1 MKKRPIALLSVSII
15 LLAGCSKVIEN
26 GVLAPGKGIQI
37 VPTIGATT
45 KAPVLDEDGSGGFI
59 DGDRFTI
66 LTSLGNQTVK
76 TSEYTVGKDWLTWNE
91 LGYPTGT
98 KVSFA
103 ACYPVVE
110 MTSDWTCTFDCQTAQ
125 YKDLLL
131 AASSEVD
138 SYSTSPVLLN
148 FKHALH
154 ILEIN
159 FSADAEDYTEE
170 ELKNLT
176 LTCTARK
183 SCTVDIKRGVLG
195 ETGSETATFHS
206 VGTKA
211 VFILPPQPTAD
222 VIIEFSLGE
231 FMTNMTLAELL
242 DKFEEPQT
250 ALRSGSRIK
259 LDIKIRREE
268 DTSKL
273 PIEMGNATIGPWE
286 DQAIVNGTIN
296 ITTPGNGGI
305 QMLIKPLTAWET
317 PISFNGSSTVLGI
330 PGSETLFETNPEVYY
345 EYTLLTDNQKALY
358 RQLRTESSAFDDKDS
373 PLPRVSFLLGG
384 SYSQNDINAVS
395 SAFSKDQASFFH
407 YSRLSGPVGS
417 TATASFGT
425 PYSTFAYRYR
435 LFTEGADE
443 ILTRMPAGMNEFDKA
458 KWLWDEFLK
467 SVSYGQKEGSEG
479 TVYGA
484 FVLHRIVCEGYARGY
499 QYLCQRAG
507 IQALYI
513 EGRAQN
519 PSGGSEAHAWNVIRI
534 DGNYY
539 LADPTWDDGMT
550 AGSDAVFYKLF
561 LKGAS
566 HPGFANRTL
575 TSGYEYPALSTSDYP
590 HGL

>member
-1 MKKRPIALLSVSII
+1 MKKQLIALLSASTI

-26 GVLAPGKGIQI
+26 EDISSGKDIQI
-37 VPTIGATT
+37 VPTIGAMT
-45 KAPVLDEDGSGGFI
+45 KAPALNEDGSGGFI

-66 LTSLGNQTVK
+66 LTSLGDQAVK
-76 TSEYTVGKDWLTWNE
+76 TSEYTVGMDWLTWDE

-103 ACYPVVE
+103 ACYPVTE
-110 MTSDWTCTFDCQTAQ
+110 MTSDWTYTFDCQTAQ

-131 AASSEVD
+131 AASREVD

-154 ILEIN
+154 MLEIN
-159 FSADAEDYTEE
+159 ISADVEDYTEE

-183 SCTVDIKRGVLG
+183 SCTVDVKRGVLG
-195 ETGSETATFHS
+195 DTGSETATFQS
-206 VGTKA
+206 LGTKA

-222 VIIEFSLGE
+222 VTIELSLGE
-231 FMTNMTLAELL
+231 SITNMTLAELL
-242 DKFEEPQT
+242 DKFEKPQT

-259 LDIKIRREE
+259 LNVKIRREE
-268 DTSKL
+268 GSSKL
-273 PIEMGNATIGPWE
+273 PIEMGDATIEPWE
-286 DQAIVNGTIN
+286 DQAIVNGTIDM
-296 ITTPGNGGI
+296 TTPDNGGI
-305 QMLIKPLTAWET
+305 QVLIKPLTAWGA
-317 PISFNGSSTVLGI
+317 PVSFNGNSTVLGV

-345 EYTLLTDNQKALY
+345 GYTQLTENQKALY
-358 RQLRTESSAFDDKDS
+358 RQLRTESSAFDDNGS
-373 PLPRVSFLLGG
+373 PLPRVSFQLGG
-384 SYSQNDINAVS
+384 SYSSTDISAVS

-407 YSRLSGPVGS
+407 YSRLLGTTGS
-417 TATASFGT
+417 TATASFTT

-443 ILTRMPAGMNEFDKA
+443 ILTRMPAGMTEFDKA

-484 FVLHRIVCEGYARGY
+484 FVLHKIVCEGYARGY

-513 EGRAQN
+513 EGQAQN

-534 DGNYY
+534 NGNYY
-539 LADPTWDDGMT
+539 LADPTWDDGMS

-561 LKGAS
+561 LKGAN
-566 HPGFANRTL
+566 HPNFANRTL
-575 TSGYEYPALSTSDYP
+575 TSGYEYPVLSTSDYP